1 MGYIQAMTKRHEI
14 PRPGPKPK
22 PFSKPDIPKQR
33 VPPPPPAKHPV
44 RSPTGNRRGR

>member
-1 MGYIQAMTKRHEI
+1 MTKRHEI

-22 PFSKPDIPKQR
+22 APLRTDLPKQR
-33 VPPPPPAKHPV
+33 VPPPAPVKHPV